1 MLRLNNLLC
10 VPQNKL
16 VLCASSHS
24 SHTKSPSSLKLCYKQ
39 LEFSTRKS
47 LALPRMY
54 AKCCASA
61 SAASSDVVTTGN
73 SAFDHI
79 TVATTRESGS
89 KELKISVV
97 VSGAKTQSIFDD
109 VFSKI
114 VADSQPI
121 PGFRRVKGG
130 RFFELYM
137 LSLHALSERTK
148 F

>member
-89 KELKISVV
+89 KELKEQHLIYPS
-97 VSGAKTQSIFDD
+97 SYCWKYLDNQEFTGK
-109 VFSKI
+109 
-114 VADSQPI
+114 PL
-121 PGFRRVKGG
+121 VK
-130 RFFELYM
+130 
-137 LSLHALSERTK
+137 
-148 F
+148 